1 MIGLG
6 SDLIDIRRI
15 ENTLS
20 KFGDRFKKRIFTEN
34 EIKNVK
40 EEKKVQLVML
50 KGLQLRKLR
59 QRLLVQVLEMEYF
72 GEI

>member
-1 MIGLG
+1 VIGLG

-20 KFGDRFKKRIFTEN
+20 KFGERFKKRIFTEN
-34 EIKNVK
+34 E
-40 EEKKVQLVML
+40 
-50 KGLQLRKLR
+50 
-59 QRLLVQVLEMEYF
+59 VLEMEYF